1 MLMLPLNVNGRPN
14 SDVLHRRITGT
25 DLARRP
31 QDRWIIDFGH
41 GVVEAE
47 AALFEAP
54 FTYVVDNV
62 KPIRDQN
69 RREWRRVNYW
79 LHSETAPGLR
89 KAIKPVSRYIGTAR
103 VSKFRLFSWL
113 ATTDSI
119 DDGAIAIA
127 RDDDTSFG
135 ILHSKFHELWSLRMG
150 TFLGVGNDPRYTPST
165 TFETFPFPEGLTPD
179 IAAADYAADP
189 RAQAIAAAAATLND
203 LRENWLNPAD
213 LVQRVPE
220 VVPGYPDRILPVDDA
235 AAKALAKRTLTMLYN
250 ARPAWLTHAHHAL
263 DAAVADAYGWGDD
276 FAAGTLADDEILA
289 RLFALNQQRAGK

>member
-1 MLMLPLNVNGRPN
+1 L
-14 SDVLHRRITGT
+14 
-25 DLARRP
+25 
-31 QDRWIIDFGH
+31 
-41 GVVEAE
+41 
-47 AALFEAP
+47 
-54 FTYVVDNV
+54 
-62 KPIRDQN
+62 
-69 RREWRRVNYW
+69 
-79 LHSETAPGLR
+79 
-89 KAIKPVSRYIGTAR
+89 
-103 VSKFRLFSWL
+103 
-113 ATTDSI
+113 
-119 DDGAIAIA
+119 IAIA